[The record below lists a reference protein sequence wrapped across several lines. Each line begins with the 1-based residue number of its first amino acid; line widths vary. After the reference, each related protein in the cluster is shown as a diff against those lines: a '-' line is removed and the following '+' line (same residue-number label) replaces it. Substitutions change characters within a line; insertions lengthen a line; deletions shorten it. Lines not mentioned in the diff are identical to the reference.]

1 MMDNQ
6 ISSSSST
13 EAPQRQ
19 LKLPIS
25 RLLQPSGDDGSGSP
39 ARNIGDKHRVS
50 HACEPCRSRKTK
62 VRDKAFNGQCFP
74 LLSFGDDFGTDGLP
88 ATFPRIEAN
97 SAAVKGAGN
106 LYIIK
111 IGSLFVFWLA
121 FNKKKKRERKCSTVH
136 APKGWTSGGF
146 RCTLG

>member
-1 MMDNQ
+1 MMVADHQ
-6 ISSSSST
+6 PEILGIST
-13 EAPQRQ
+13 EYLTHVSLVDREKQRF
-19 LKLPIS
+19 
-25 RLLQPSGDDGSGSP
+25 
-39 ARNIGDKHRVS
+39 V
-50 HACEPCRSRKTK
+50 TK
-62 VRDKAFNGQCFP
+62 PFNGQCFP